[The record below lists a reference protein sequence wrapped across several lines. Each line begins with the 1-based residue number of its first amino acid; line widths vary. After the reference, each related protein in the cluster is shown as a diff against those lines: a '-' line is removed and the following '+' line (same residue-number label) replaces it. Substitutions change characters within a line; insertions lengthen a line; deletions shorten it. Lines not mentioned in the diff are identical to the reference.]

1 MKPSLLLFTCS
12 ILLMIIL
19 DHHQAKSQ
27 RFEQPPHVVP
37 IHYDLAILPILA
49 RNPRLCGHVY
59 IDIEARILTNVVI
72 LNGRDLEILEVTF
85 EPINSNN
92 TELKGAE
99 VRLSRIEEVC
109 FDQLEAPTS
118 TNLIKSDPSIRMIR
132 EDIDKEM
139 WNFFLDKS
147 MVPGEKYR
155 MGLLYRGKVFERS
168 EGFYRAKY
176 TDPGSCCE
184 KYF

>member
-1 MKPSLLLFTCS
+1 MKSSLLLLFTCL
-12 ILLMIIL
+12 IL
-19 DHHQAKSQ
+19 HNHQGNGQ
-27 RFEQPPHVVP
+27 RFDQPPLVVP
-37 IHYDLAILPILA
+37 IHYDLALLPILA

-59 IDIEARILTNVVI
+59 IDIEAQNLTNVVI
-72 LNGRDLEILEVTF
+72 LNGRDLEILEVSF
-85 EPINSNN
+85 EPLNINN

-99 VRLSRIEEVC
+99 ERLSRIEEVC

-118 TNLIKSDPSIRMIR
+118 QNSIKSDPSIQIIR
-132 EDIDKEM
+132 QDVEKEM
-139 WNFFLDKS
+139 WNFILHKS

-184 KYF
+184 KYL